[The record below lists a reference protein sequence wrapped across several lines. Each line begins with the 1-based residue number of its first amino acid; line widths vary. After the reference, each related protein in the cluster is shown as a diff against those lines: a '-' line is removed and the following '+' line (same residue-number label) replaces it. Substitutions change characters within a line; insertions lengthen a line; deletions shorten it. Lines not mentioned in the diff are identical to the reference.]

1 MSLFRPEAVDAQ
13 RQAGLGSIH
22 LTRLFPVWVVAML
35 ALAAAVAT
43 AGFLFWADY
52 TRKAR
57 VSGELVPDQGLS
69 RVLAPQ
75 FGTLVQSNAI
85 EGRRVQRGDVLFV
98 LDVGA
103 SSRDGD
109 THDAVR
115 EGVAERRRQLEG
127 AAARQAMLDGARRSA
142 LETQLA
148 AMRRELAQIVGEAGL
163 QRQRLELAEQAQR
176 RLESL
181 RGEQFVSQAQVQAKA
196 EELLGLRAAVQSAD
210 RQMAAQ
216 QRQIVA
222 LESELSELPL
232 RAQARQ
238 GDIEREL
245 AALSQEAAENEARR
259 QVVIRAPH
267 DGVLGGVAAQAGQA
281 VTAGAVLAS
290 LLPAQARLQA
300 HLLAPSS
307 AIGFVRE
314 HQAVLLRYQAFPYQ
328 KFGHQR
334 GEVIDVSRAPLAG
347 AGGEPVYRVTVALER
362 QDITAYGETVPL
374 APGMRLEADVL
385 LDRRKLI
392 EWIFE
397 PVLGLAGRV

>member
-35 ALAAAVAT
+35 ALAAAAAA
-43 AGFLFWADY
+43 AGFLFFADY

-57 VSGELVPDQGLS
+57 VVGELVPDQGLS

-75 FGTLVQSNAI
+75 FGTLVRSEAA
-85 EGRRVQRGDVLFV
+85 EGRRVHRGDLLFV

-103 SSRDGD
+103 TSRDGD

-127 AAARQAMLDGARRSA
+127 AASRQALLDEARRGA
-142 LETQLA
+142 LTTQLA
-148 AMRRELAQIVGEAGL
+148 AMRRELAQIVGEVGL

-196 EELLGLRAAVQSAD
+196 EELLGLRAAVQSAE

-222 LESELSELPL
+222 IEAELAELPL

-238 GDIEREL
+238 GDIDREL

-267 DGVLGGVAAQAGQA
+267 DGVIGGVAAQAGQA

-314 HQAVLLRYQAFPYQ
+314 RQPVLLRYQAFPYQ

-347 AGGEPVYRVTVALER
+347 TGAEPVYRVTVALER
-362 QDITAYGETVPL
+362 QDITAYGESVPL